1 LLPSAAGA
9 GRGRESTTN
18 GLYAEGK
25 NITGDKNNCV
35 CAREKSRELFSVNHD
50 DAAKG
55 KVDRGGKERRAK
67 TERDKVPFQ
76 KLGQRLFT
84 RGR

>member
-1 LLPSAAGA
+1 M
-9 GRGRESTTN
+9 
-18 GLYAEGK
+18 
-25 NITGDKNNCV
+25 
-35 CAREKSRELFSVNHD
+35 FSVNHD

-76 KLGQRLFT
+76 KLG
-84 RGR
+84 